1 MANENGTRKSGFSFA
16 PREQDIDAGSQPV
29 RASILFISLGLV
41 LTFVTVLWLGF
52 FTQPAEIKLEV
63 TDVKIDDAGDIELTG
78 AIYKGRTE
86 NGEAFEVTAK
96 IASERSSG
104 AVDMES
110 PTAQLFRNDGDL
122 IDLSSQNGLYFP
134 DSSRIELDGD
144 VVMTSQD
151 MGLTLLALSLSANLA
166 DGSMFSEEPVRVERS
181 DGFVTA
187 NAMEV
192 TGKGKRIIFKG
203 DARMT
208 LQDNSQSR

>member
-1 MANENGTRKSGFSFA
+1 MANDNGNRKSGFSFA
-16 PREQDIDAGSQPV
+16 PRQQDIDSGRQPV

-63 TDVKIDDAGDIELTG
+63 TDVKIDDAGEIELTG

-110 PTAQLFRNDGDL
+110 PTAQMFRNDGDL

-181 DGFVTA
+181 DGIVTA

-203 DARMT
+203 NARMT

>member
-16 PREQDIDAGSQPV
+16 PREQDLDAGRQPV

-208 LQDNSQSR
+208 VQDNSQSR

>member
-16 PREQDIDAGSQPV
+16 PREQDIDSGRQPV

-134 DSSRIELDGD
+134 DSSRIELNGD

-166 DGSMFSEEPVRVERS
+166 DGSMFSEEPVRVERG
-181 DGFVTA
+181 DGIVTA

-203 DARMT
+203 NARMT

>member
-16 PREQDIDAGSQPV
+16 PREQDIDAGRQPV

-122 IDLSSQNGLYFP
+122 IDLSSQYGLYFP

-151 MGLTLLALSLSANLA
+151 MRLTLLALSLSANLA

-208 LQDNSQSR
+208 LQDNSRSR

>member
-16 PREQDIDAGSQPV
+16 PRKQDIDAGRQPV

-110 PTAQLFRNDGDL
+110 PTAQLFRDDGDL

-134 DSSRIELDGD
+134 DSSRIKLDGD

-151 MGLTLLALSLSANLA
+151 MGLTLLAQSLSANLA

-181 DGFVTA
+181 DGIVTA

-192 TGKGKRIIFKG
+192 TGQGKRIIFKG
-203 DARMT
+203 NARMT

>member
-16 PREQDIDAGSQPV
+16 PREQDIDTGRQPV

-63 TDVKIDDAGDIELTG
+63 TDVKVDDAGDIELTG

-110 PTAQLFRNDGDL
+110 LTAQLFRNDGDL
-122 IDLSSQNGLYFP
+122 IDLSSQNGVYFP

-144 VVMTSQD
+144 VVMTSQN
-151 MGLTLLALSLSANLA
+151 MGLTLLALSLTANLA

-181 DGFVTA
+181 DGIVTA

-203 DARMT
+203 NARMT

>member
-16 PREQDIDAGSQPV
+16 PREQDIDAGRQPV

-52 FTQPAEIKLEV
+52 FTHPAEIKLEV

-104 AVDMES
+104 AVNMES

>member
-16 PREQDIDAGSQPV
+16 PREQDIDAGRQPV

-134 DSSRIELDGD
+134 DSSRIELNGD

-181 DGFVTA
+181 DGIVTA

-203 DARMT
+203 NARMT

>member
-1 MANENGTRKSGFSFA
+1 MANENGTWKSGFSFA
-16 PREQDIDAGSQPV
+16 PREQDIDAGRQPV

>member
-1 MANENGTRKSGFSFA
+1 VANENGTRKSGFSFA
-16 PREQDIDAGSQPV
+16 PREQDIDTGRQPV

-78 AIYKGRTE
+78 AIYEGRTK

-151 MGLTLLALSLSANLA
+151 LGLTLLALSLTANLA

-181 DGFVTA
+181 DGIVTA

-203 DARMT
+203 NARMT

>member
-1 MANENGTRKSGFSFA
+1 VANENGTRKSGFSFA
-16 PREQDIDAGSQPV
+16 PREQDVDAGRRPV
-29 RASILFISLGLV
+29 RASILFISLGLA

-63 TDVKIDDAGDIELTG
+63 TDVKIADTGDIELTG

-86 NGEAFEVTAK
+86 SGEAFEVTAK

-104 AVDMES
+104 AVDMEA

-122 IDLSSQNGLYFP
+122 IDLSSLNGVYFP

-151 MGLTLLALSLSANLA
+151 MELTLLALSLSADLA
-166 DGSMFSEEPVRVERS
+166 DGSMISNQPVRVERRN
-181 DGFVTA
+181 GVVTA

-208 LQDNSQSR
+208 LQDNKQNK

>member
-16 PREQDIDAGSQPV
+16 PREQDIDTGRQPV

-63 TDVKIDDAGDIELTG
+63 TEVKIDDAGDIELTG
-78 AIYKGRTE
+78 AIYRGRTE

-181 DGFVTA
+181 DGIVTA

-203 DARMT
+203 NARMT

>member
-16 PREQDIDAGSQPV
+16 PREQDIDAGRQPV

-63 TDVKIDDAGDIELTG
+63 TDVKIDDSGDIELAG

-181 DGFVTA
+181 DGIVTA

-203 DARMT
+203 NARMT

>member
-16 PREQDIDAGSQPV
+16 PREQDIDAGRQPV
-29 RASILFISLGLV
+29 RTSILFISLGLV

>member
-16 PREQDIDAGSQPV
+16 PREQDIDTGRQPV

-52 FTQPAEIKLEV
+52 LTQPAEIKLEV
-63 TDVKIDDAGDIELTG
+63 TDVKVDDAGDIELTG

-110 PTAQLFRNDGDL
+110 LTAQLFRNGGDL
-122 IDLSSQNGLYFP
+122 IDLSSQNGVYFP

-151 MGLTLLALSLSANLA
+151 MGLTLLALSLTANLA

-181 DGFVTA
+181 DGIVTA

-203 DARMT
+203 NARMT

>member
-16 PREQDIDAGSQPV
+16 PREQDIDAGRQPV

-181 DGFVTA
+181 DGIVTA
-187 NAMEV
+187 DAMEV

-203 DARMT
+203 NARMT
-208 LQDNSQSR
+208 LQNNSQSR